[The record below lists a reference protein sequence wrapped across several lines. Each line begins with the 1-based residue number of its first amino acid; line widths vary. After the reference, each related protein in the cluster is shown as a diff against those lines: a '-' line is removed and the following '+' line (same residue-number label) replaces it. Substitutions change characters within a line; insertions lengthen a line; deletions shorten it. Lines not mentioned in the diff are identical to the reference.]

1 MKPPSPEDPEAYEYY
16 DYNSSYEFY
25 DSTDESPDPHQREA
39 LHVVSIVIYSVAFVL
54 GTVGNGIAIWVI
66 ARRLRRSLKPFWL
79 LNLAL
84 SDLLFVLT
92 LPLSIDYIC
101 RGFDWRYGKALCKAT
116 TFVCHLNMFASVFF
130 LTLITVDRCCTVTRS
145 SGVKPGC
152 RVGLLV
158 GVWLL
163 AVGLSIPGLYYRDMV
178 TVRGKEVCYTNYHS
192 SDGTSAMHRHAI
204 QVYMR
209 LCLGFLLP
217 LCTMVVCYSVMGAK
231 VRHRAVVRPSS
242 FGRIVVTLV
251 VAFFVCWAPFHVFSV
266 LELQVHTSA
275 ALHSAL
281 RVGMPLSTSLAF
293 FNSCLNP
300 IFYVLMS
307 REAWTPLCRGLGAQV
322 KRTLLGAELLSLTTS
337 QATVDTQSATS
348 PM

>member
-1 MKPPSPEDPEAYEYY
+1 MKTPSPEDPEAYAYY
-16 DYNSSYEFY
+16 DYNSTYEFY

-39 LHVVSIVIYSVAFVL
+39 LHVVSIVIYSIAFVL

-66 ARRLRRSLKPFWL
+66 VRRLRRSLKPFWL

-92 LPLSIDYIC
+92 LPLSIDYIY
-101 RGFDWRYGKALCKAT
+101 RGFDWRYGKALCKT
-116 TFVCHLNMFASVFF
+116 TSFVCLLNMFASVFF
-130 LTLITVDRCCTVTRS
+130 LTLVTVDRCRT
-145 SGVKPGC
+145 VKPGC
-152 RVGLLV
+152 RAGLLV

-163 AVGLSIPGLYYRDMV
+163 AAGLSTPSLYYRDTV
-178 TVRGKEVCYTNYHS
+178 RVRGKEVCYTNYHA
-192 SDGTSAMHRHAI
+192 SDGTSAMRRHAT

-209 LCLGFLLP
+209 LCFGFLLP
-217 LCTMVVCYSVMGAK
+217 LCTMVVCYSIMGAK
-231 VRHRAVVRPSS
+231 VCHRAVVRPSS

-275 ALHSAL
+275 AIHAAL
-281 RVGMPLSTSLAF
+281 RVGVPLSTSLAF

-300 IFYVLMS
+300 LFYVLMS
-307 REAWTPLCRGLGAQV
+307 REAWTPLCRGLGDRV
-322 KRTLLGAELLSLTTS
+322 KRSLQGVELLSLTTS
-337 QATVDTQSATS
+337 QAAVDTQTAVS
-348 PM
+348 PA